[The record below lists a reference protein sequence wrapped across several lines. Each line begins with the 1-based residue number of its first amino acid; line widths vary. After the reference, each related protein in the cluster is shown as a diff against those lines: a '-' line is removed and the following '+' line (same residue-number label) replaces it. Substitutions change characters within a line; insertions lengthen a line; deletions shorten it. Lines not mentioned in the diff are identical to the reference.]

1 MSSLNERF
9 TDIHARSKALYSG
22 MVDHPE
28 NMTPQTQQGI
38 ATLAQDNKQMET
50 SLRELGSGLEK
61 DFQAELDVVSTWN
74 QRQRTFGILVLLIA
88 LACGGSVAGYVINRQ
103 IAQPLKQLANR
114 LRDIAEGEGDLTL
127 RLDFTSK
134 DEIGETGASF
144 DLFMDKLQ
152 DIMRK
157 VASNTGQLASATEEI
172 SASATLMAQRAETQ
186 QSQTTQVATSMQEM
200 SSTVLLVSENSTK
213 AAGASRQAAE
223 TARQGGLIVE
233 QALNNMRTIAGSVKD
248 TSEKM
253 VGLGKSSDQIGH
265 IAGVIDDIADQT
277 NLLALNAAIEAARAG
292 EQGRGFAVVAD
303 EVRKLAERTTIAT
316 KEIAQMISTI
326 QNETKTAVTAMA
338 AGTRQVEEGLQSTT
352 QAGDAL
358 KQIIHMSEGVG
369 EMITQIATAATEQ
382 SSATEEVNKN
392 INDIAS
398 ITREAALGSQQ
409 SAKACED
416 LTQLAGELQ
425 DVVSKFKL
433 EDSESS
439 TRRRP
444 SSAGTRSS
452 LKTRPELPEH
462 GSADYLYPE
471 DKQMAAYTTAGR

>member
-1 MSSLNERF
+1 M
-9 TDIHARSKALYSG
+9 I
-22 MVDHPE
+22 DHPE

-50 SLRELGSGLEK
+50 SLRALGDGLAK

-127 RLDFTSK
+127 RLDFASK

-157 VASNTGQLASATEEI
+157 VASNTGQLASATEQI

-338 AGTRQVEEGLQSTT
+338 AGTKQVEEGLQSTT

-369 EMITQIATAATEQ
+369 EMITQIATAAAEQ

-439 TRRRP
+439 THRRP
-444 SSAGTRSS
+444 RSTGNRLPS
-452 LKTRPELPEH
+452 TTRPELAQH
-462 GSADYLYPE
+462 GNADYAYSDDRPL
-471 DKQMAAYTTAGR
+471 AAYTAAGR